1 LVKKYLIIIGL
12 KQFHIMTSLKQTS
25 LFTEEK
31 LTSSQGDFHANRT
44 QVPESEKER
53 KMNATSGRKCL
64 EQLEKFNHVGLWAK
78 TFSALLIGQGDW
90 YSTRCKLTWKLRGT
104 KYGRMYCQ
112 LYPSTLPIEEIGFG
126 LLLKTPS
133 AMDSYSE
140 NLTKKE
146 QKFGNSGTL
155 AQEVQ
160 SGFIYQRGLL
170 PTPTAMDS
178 TNATA
183 TMKSNQVKEGSMHS
197 VTLTRAMSMGM
208 LPTPIAGDWKGQ
220 LRSDGTANMLSGK
233 MALLHKQGMLPTP
246 TVNEGKNA
254 TFPESQIN
262 RSSLIGELMKTQD
275 IGKTSQLNPL
285 FVLEMMGF
293 PPTWTTLPFLS
304 GETNQSK
311 QPATQ

>member
-1 LVKKYLIIIGL
+1 
-12 KQFHIMTSLKQTS
+12 
-25 LFTEEK
+25 
-31 LTSSQGDFHANRT
+31 
-44 QVPESEKER
+44 
-53 KMNATSGRKCL
+53 
-64 EQLEKFNHVGLWAK
+64 
-78 TFSALLIGQGDW
+78 
-90 YSTRCKLTWKLRGT
+90 
-104 KYGRMYCQ
+104 MYCQ
-112 LYPSTLPIEEIGFG
+112 LQVSAHLTEGIGFG

-146 QKFGNSGTL
+146 QKFGHSGTL

-183 TMKSNQVKEGSMHS
+183 TMKSSQVKEGSMHS

-208 LPTPIAGDWKGQ
+208 LPTPATRDYKGARSTEALEEAGRNQ
-220 LRSDGTANMLSGK
+220 TNS
-233 MALLHKQGMLPTP
+233 LPDAFAQT
-246 TVNEGKNA
+246 
-254 TFPESQIN
+254 
-262 RSSLIGELMKTQD
+262 
-275 IGKTSQLNPL
+275 GKTSQLNPL

-293 PPTWTTLPFLS
+293 PPDWTELPFLS

-311 QPATQ
+311 QPETL

>member
-1 LVKKYLIIIGL
+1 
-12 KQFHIMTSLKQTS
+12 
-25 LFTEEK
+25 
-31 LTSSQGDFHANRT
+31 
-44 QVPESEKER
+44 
-53 KMNATSGRKCL
+53 
-64 EQLEKFNHVGLWAK
+64 
-78 TFSALLIGQGDW
+78 
-90 YSTRCKLTWKLRGT
+90 
-104 KYGRMYCQ
+104 MYCQ

-133 AMDSYSE
+133 AMDSYAE

-246 TVNEGKNA
+246 TAQVVKHGHSDKYWDNRIGKRQMDIGMWNA
-254 TFPESQIN
+254 QTN
-262 RSSLIGELMKTQD
+262 
-275 IGKTSQLNPL
+275 GKTSQLNPL

-293 PPTWTTLPFLS
+293 PPNWTELPFLN

-311 QPATQ
+311 QPGTL

>member
-1 LVKKYLIIIGL
+1 VV
-12 KQFHIMTSLKQTS
+12 FR
-25 LFTEEK
+25 
-31 LTSSQGDFHANRT
+31 ANRT
-44 QVPESEKER
+44 QVPESEKEK
-53 KMNATSGRKCL
+53 KMSDISGRKCL

-112 LYPSTLPIEEIGFG
+112 LYPLTLPTEEIGFG

-146 QKFGNSGTL
+146 QKFGNLGTL

-183 TMKSNQVKEGSMHS
+183 TMKSSQVKEGSMHS

-208 LPTPIAGDWKGQ
+208 LPTPNQRDYKDNVGNGIDAPSIGVTRGYSLGQ
-220 LRSDGTANMLSGK
+220 KVNS
-233 MALLHKQGMLPTP
+233 MLPTP
-246 TVNEGKNA
+246 A
-254 TFPESQIN
+254 TRDYKGA
-262 RSSLIGELMKTQD
+262 RSTEALEEAGRNQTNSLPDAFAQT
-275 IGKTSQLNPL
+275 GKTSQLNPR

-293 PPTWTTLPFLS
+293 PPDWTTLPFLN

-311 QPATQ
+311 QQVTQ

>member
-1 LVKKYLIIIGL
+1 
-12 KQFHIMTSLKQTS
+12 
-25 LFTEEK
+25 
-31 LTSSQGDFHANRT
+31 
-44 QVPESEKER
+44 
-53 KMNATSGRKCL
+53 
-64 EQLEKFNHVGLWAK
+64 
-78 TFSALLIGQGDW
+78 
-90 YSTRCKLTWKLRGT
+90 
-104 KYGRMYCQ
+104 MYCQ
-112 LYPSTLPIEEIGFG
+112 LYPSTLPTEGIGFG

-133 AMDSYSE
+133 AMDSYAE

-183 TMKSNQVKEGSMHS
+183 TMKSTQVKEGSMHS

-208 LPTPIAGDWKGQ
+208 LPTPRANQVNGCDLNSESLANRNKGNLEEHIAKWV
-220 LRSDGTANMLSGK
+220 T
-233 MALLHKQGMLPTP
+233 MLPTP
-246 TVNEGKNA
+246 TCNDMTNSSL
-254 TFPESQIN
+254 PPSQIN
-262 RSSLIGELMKTQD
+262 RNDSIVKRILLENPEA
-275 IGKTSQLNPL
+275 GKTSQLNPL

-293 PPTWTTLPFLS
+293 PTDWTELPFLN

-311 QPATQ
+311 QQETL

>member
-1 LVKKYLIIIGL
+1 LDKKYYIITGL
-12 KQFHIMTSLKQTS
+12 KQFHIMTSLKQI
-25 LFTEEK
+25 LLYTEEK
-31 LTSSQGDFHANRT
+31 LTSSPVDSLANPT
-44 QVPESEKER
+44 HQPESEKEK
-53 KMNATSGRKCL
+53 KMSDISGRKCL
-64 EQLEKFNHVGLWAK
+64 EQLEKFSHVGLWAK

-112 LYPSTLPIEEIGFG
+112 LYPSTLPTEGIGFG

-133 AMDSYSE
+133 AMDSYLE

-146 QKFGNSGTL
+146 QKFGHSGTL

-170 PTPTAMDS
+170 PTPRASEGGAFKDENGQMKPSGISAMAIMGLLPTPTAMDS

-183 TMKSNQVKEGSMHS
+183 TMKSSQVKEGSMHS
-197 VTLTRAMSMGM
+197 VTLTRAMSM
-208 LPTPIAGDWKGQ
+208 
-220 LRSDGTANMLSGK
+220 
-233 MALLHKQGMLPTP
+233 GMLPTP

-293 PPTWTTLPFLS
+293 PPDWTTLPFLS

-311 QPATQ
+311 QPETL

>member
-1 LVKKYLIIIGL
+1 
-12 KQFHIMTSLKQTS
+12 
-25 LFTEEK
+25 
-31 LTSSQGDFHANRT
+31 
-44 QVPESEKER
+44 VPENEKEK
-53 KMNATSGRKCL
+53 KMSDISGRVCC
-64 EQLEKFNHVGLWAK
+64 EQLEKFNHVGLWAR

-112 LYPSTLPIEEIGFG
+112 LQVSALAPTEEIGFG
-126 LLLKTPS
+126 LLPTPS
-133 AMDSYSE
+133 CMQMDYE
-140 NLTKKE
+140 PKEGWTWEGNYWRDQNGKKKQTDLTTSVKM
-146 QKFGNSGTL
+146 N
-155 AQEVQ
+155 
-160 SGFIYQRGLL
+160 GLL

-183 TMKSNQVKEGSMHS
+183 TMKSSQVKEGSMHS

-208 LPTPIAGDWKGQ
+208 LPTP
-220 LRSDGTANMLSGK
+220 
-233 MALLHKQGMLPTP
+233 

-254 TFPESQIN
+254 TFPESQLN

-293 PPTWTTLPFLS
+293 PPDWTELPFLN

-311 QPATQ
+311 QQEMQ

>member
-1 LVKKYLIIIGL
+1 VNGTILDKKYYIITGL

-25 LFTEEK
+25 LFTEER
-31 LTSSQGDFHANRT
+31 LTSSRVVFHANRT
-44 QVPESEKER
+44 HQPENEKAK
-53 KMNATSGRKCL
+53 KMNDISGRKCC

-78 TFSALLIGQGDW
+78 TFSALLIGQEGW

-160 SGFIYQRGLL
+160 TGFIYQRGLL

-178 TNATA
+178 TNATS
-183 TMKSNQVKEGSMHS
+183 T
-197 VTLTRAMSMGM
+197 MSM
-208 LPTPIAGDWKGQ
+208 
-220 LRSDGTANMLSGK
+220 
-233 MALLHKQGMLPTP
+233 GMLPTP

-293 PPTWTTLPFLS
+293 PPNWTTLPFLS

>member
-1 LVKKYLIIIGL
+1 
-12 KQFHIMTSLKQTS
+12 MTSLKQTS
-25 LFTEEK
+25 LFTEER
-31 LTSSQGDFHANRT
+31 LTSSRVVFHANRT
-44 QVPESEKER
+44 HQPENEKAK
-53 KMNATSGRKCL
+53 KMNDISGRKCC

-78 TFSALLIGQGDW
+78 TFSALLIGQEGW

-112 LYPSTLPIEEIGFG
+112 LQVSAHLTEGIGFG

-146 QKFGNSGTL
+146 QKFGHSGTL

-183 TMKSNQVKEGSMHS
+183 TMKSSQVKEGSMHS
-197 VTLTRAMSMGM
+197 VTLTRAMSM
-208 LPTPIAGDWKGQ
+208 
-220 LRSDGTANMLSGK
+220 
-233 MALLHKQGMLPTP
+233 GMLPTP

-293 PPTWTTLPFLS
+293 PPNWTTLPFLS